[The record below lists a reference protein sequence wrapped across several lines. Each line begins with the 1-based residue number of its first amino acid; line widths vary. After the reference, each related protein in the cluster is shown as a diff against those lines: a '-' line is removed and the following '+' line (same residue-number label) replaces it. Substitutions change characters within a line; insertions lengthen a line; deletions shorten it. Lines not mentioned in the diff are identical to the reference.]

1 MAEPPDRGRSH
12 AEQLA
17 PPRPTSESMIGPPKD
32 RGGRSPLFFV
42 TGLAIAFIGA
52 MCGIGGGLFTVPV
65 LHFGFGL
72 RLRRAVAT
80 SLLLVF
86 ATTTGATLT
95 EVVSGQ
101 SAIHWPIVGFLALG
115 ILVGAQLGYP
125 VSKRFDTHNLR
136 GLFSIVI
143 AIAAVRI
150 LFAGSHLVE
159 PATEPITAKAIAY
172 AATSGFFGGF
182 VSPILGIGG
191 GLVMVPALLLGP
203 SALSFAGVRA
213 CSMAAAIVTSGRSL
227 TLYWKERS
235 IHPQVAP
242 PLALGAFLGAVLGVS
257 SVHQP
262 GVIHYARV
270 LLGLVLVF
278 VSARFAIAWWKERES
293 A

>member
-1 MAEPPDRGRSH
+1 MTNTK
-12 AEQLA
+12 
-17 PPRPTSESMIGPPKD
+17 RPTSESMIGPPTD
-32 RGGRSPLFFV
+32 RGGRAPLFFV
-42 TGLAIAFIGA
+42 IGLGIAFIGA
-52 MCGIGGGLFTVPV
+52 MCGIGGGLFTVPI

-72 RLRRAVAT
+72 KLRRAVAT

-86 ATTTGATLT
+86 ATTSGATIT
-95 EVVSGQ
+95 EVASGN
-101 SAIHWPIVGFLALG
+101 SAIQWPIVGCLALG

-150 LFAGSHLVE
+150 LFAGAHLIE
-159 PATEPITAKAIAY
+159 PVTEPITGTAIAY
-172 AATSGFFGGF
+172 AATAGFFGGF

-203 SALSFAGVRA
+203 SSLSFAGVRA
-213 CSMAAAIVTSGRSL
+213 CSMAAGIVTSGRSL
-227 TLYWKERS
+227 MLYWQERS

-242 PLALGAFLGAVLGVS
+242 PLALGALAGAILGVS
-257 SVHQP
+257 TVHQP
-262 GVIHYARV
+262 GVIHYARI
-270 LLGLVLVF
+270 LLGIVLVF
-278 VSARFAIAWWKERES
+278 VSVRFALSWWKEREK